1 LSVEKNKETRSGNI
15 SRRDFLKKAGILAGG
30 TAIGAS
36 VLTGCS
42 TASGS
47 KDGMPTTWDDEAD
60 VVIVGSGGGL
70 AGAITAAEAGLD
82 VIVLEKENRVGGS
95 TALHSGVIACGGGT
109 SLQEAA
115 GITDTPEA
123 YAKFLLACAKG
134 QANEELVT
142 TLATELRDTFE
153 WLVELGVPFST
164 ENMYY
169 TGPEEEPYCAD
180 VTPPV
185 MHGVL
190 VVAPDQPMGGPFIH
204 SFVEKKAKE
213 LGVRLLMETPATKLI
228 TNSDGEVIGVVA
240 NSGGNS
246 INIKA
251 RKGVILAGGGMC
263 NNPEMLA
270 QYMRYGAQRIAYGGK
285 GSTGDTIKMAQAVGA
300 DLVNMHESLTSPLVA
315 VPLGTT
321 TRGKE
326 RESFPSIIVNKWGQ
340 RYVNEDYHSDTVG
353 KLFQGQ
359 EDGLS
364 WQIFDNQS
372 IEAVREELKE
382 AIIEANSIEELAKK
396 AGIYQEGLVNTVNR
410 WNQYA
415 AKGEDPDFHKK
426 GGTVKPL
433 SAPFYAFQM
442 PWTIAIVVQYGGI
455 KVDENCQAISVF
467 GKPIPRLF
475 AAGIDAGGWLGRNYP
490 GSGHA
495 VSGTYSMSRIAAR
508 QIANLDNWEE

>member
-1 LSVEKNKETRSGNI
+1 MSVEKNKETRSGNI

-213 LGVRLLMETPATKLI
+213 LGVRLLMETPATSSI

-251 RKGVILAGGGMC
+251 RKGVIFG
-263 NNPEMLA
+263 
-270 QYMRYGAQRIAYGGK
+270 R
-285 GSTGDTIKMAQAVGA
+285 
-300 DLVNMHESLTSPLVA
+300 
-315 VPLGTT
+315 
-321 TRGKE
+321 
-326 RESFPSIIVNKWGQ
+326 
-340 RYVNEDYHSDTVG
+340 
-353 KLFQGQ
+353 
-359 EDGLS
+359 
-364 WQIFDNQS
+364 
-372 IEAVREELKE
+372 
-382 AIIEANSIEELAKK
+382 
-396 AGIYQEGLVNTVNR
+396 R
-410 WNQYA
+410 WN
-415 AKGEDPDFHKK
+415 
-426 GGTVKPL
+426 
-433 SAPFYAFQM
+433 
-442 PWTIAIVVQYGGI
+442 VQ
-455 KVDENCQAISVF
+455 
-467 GKPIPRLF
+467 
-475 AAGIDAGGWLGRNYP
+475 
-490 GSGHA
+490 
-495 VSGTYSMSRIAAR
+495 
-508 QIANLDNWEE
+508 

>member
-1 LSVEKNKETRSGNI
+1 MSVEKNKETRSGNI

-185 MHGVL
+185 AWRTGSH
-190 VVAPDQPMGGPFIH
+190 PDQPMGGPFIH
-204 SFVEKKAKE
+204 SFVEKKAKS
-213 LGVRLLMETPATKLI
+213 LACACYETPATKLI
-228 TNSDGEVIGVVA
+228 TNSDGEVIGV
-240 NSGGNS
+240 G
-246 INIKA
+246 K
-251 RKGVILAGGGMC
+251 
-263 NNPEMLA
+263 
-270 QYMRYGAQRIAYGGK
+270 QR
-285 GSTGDTIKMAQAVGA
+285 Q
-300 DLVNMHESLTSPLVA
+300 
-315 VPLGTT
+315 
-321 TRGKE
+321 
-326 RESFPSIIVNKWGQ
+326 
-340 RYVNEDYHSDTVG
+340 
-353 KLFQGQ
+353 
-359 EDGLS
+359 
-364 WQIFDNQS
+364 
-372 IEAVREELKE
+372 
-382 AIIEANSIEELAKK
+382 
-396 AGIYQEGLVNTVNR
+396 
-410 WNQYA
+410 
-415 AKGEDPDFHKK
+415 
-426 GGTVKPL
+426 
-433 SAPFYAFQM
+433 
-442 PWTIAIVVQYGGI
+442 
-455 KVDENCQAISVF
+455 
-467 GKPIPRLF
+467 
-475 AAGIDAGGWLGRNYP
+475 
-490 GSGHA
+490 
-495 VSGTYSMSRIAAR
+495 
-508 QIANLDNWEE
+508 